1 MAYPRPEQESQ
12 ASKNQQEEQK
22 EGEQKLTFSFLN
34 EGKTAWDGETSQISY
49 PSALKTISGEVD
61 YLMFNFKIYA
71 PPFQIKNSEG
81 SGSYAGYNASALN
94 LEDDDELPT
103 VIMYMPEDVQAEY
116 GTSWGA
122 KSIQNVTA
130 SILRDVSAKKDLKD
144 LFGGIGQKAGTIGDA
159 ADIKVTKTALSA
171 LQKIGQGEGL
181 GVNDILGSTRGV
193 IVNPNTELLFNGFD
207 LRKFD
212 LNFKMVANSADEA
225 KEIRDIITAFKM
237 AMLPRLDE
245 RKVANDQNE
254 FNIFTDKDS
263 GVKGVDRTS
272 FIGVPDLVEIKIMQG
287 SSEHPFISQWKP
299 CAITSLNVNYTG
311 DGSYATYQGGEPV
324 AINMTLNLSE
334 IKLVYRED
342 IRFGGPSF

>member
-1 MAYPRPEQESQ
+1 MAEATDSQ
-12 ASKNQQEEQK
+12 ASKNEQEEQK
-22 EGEQKLTFSFLN
+22 EGEQKLTFTFLN
-34 EGKTAWDGETSQISY
+34 EGETAWDAEAKGKSQISY

-61 YLMFNFKIYA
+61 YLMFNFKKYA
-71 PPFQIKNSEG
+71 PPFKLKSSES
-81 SGSYAGYNASALN
+81 SGSYAGYNNSALN
-94 LEDDDELPT
+94 LEDDDELPS
-103 VIMYMPEDVQAEY
+103 VILYMPEDVQAEY

-122 KSIQNVTA
+122 KSIQNITA
-130 SILRDVSAKKDLKD
+130 SLLRTASAKKSIED
-144 LFGGIGQKAGTIGDA
+144 LFGGLKDIGTTAFDG
-159 ADIKVTKTALSA
+159 ADIKITREALKA
-171 LQKIGQGEGL
+171 LQDNGQGEGL

-212 LNFKMVANSADEA
+212 LNFKMVANSQEEA
-225 KEIRDIITAFKM
+225 TEIRDIITAFKM
-237 AMLPRLDE
+237 AMLPTLDE
-245 RKVANDQNE
+245 RKVANEQ
-254 FNIFTDKDS
+254 TSDKE
-263 GVKGVDRTS
+263 VNGVDRTS

-287 SSEHPFISQWKP
+287 SSEHPYISQWKP